1 MKKEKVT
8 QEFAKKAIGAL
19 VGATGYPAMPQAL
32 ITVGIDRPM
41 LRGMERKGLIK
52 SIKVGIKGQCICGY
66 YTEDSQPVKFF
77 EKIER
82 DKLEKAQLKE
92 VQEQTAQ
99 AEKEK
104 AHVKDKEAQPE

>member
-8 QEFAKKAIGAL
+8 QEFAKKAVGAL
-19 VGATGYPAMPQAL
+19 VAATGYPAMPKAL
-32 ITVGIDRPM
+32 VSAGIDRSM
-41 LRGMERKGLIK
+41 LRAMERKGLLK

-82 DKLEKAQLKE
+82 DKLERAQLKE
-92 VQEQTAQ
+92 EQERIAQ
-99 AEKEK
+99 VEKEK